1 MKTIAE
7 NDYILIIYK
16 DRSYFKKIITGQA
29 FHGKGGILDYTSLIG
44 KQYGMK
50 YGQYEVYEPT
60 TEDIIM
66 YGLRRETQIVFPKD
80 SAFICLKL
88 GLKNGSRIVEIGTGS
103 GVLTYLFSHVAG
115 PDGAVVSFEQ
125 EERHYKNAKKN
136 IERFGEW
143 DNTELRNERVEEYTC
158 ESPFDAAFID
168 VREPWLC
175 LEAARR
181 LIRDSAPIGMIVPTA
196 NQISELLRGLETGF
210 GMVEVIEILLR
221 KYKTVAERV
230 RPMDRMIA
238 HTGYLVFARKLDQD
252 TGEQQ
257 GGSLFSDLP

>member
-7 NDYILIIYK
+7 NDYIRFIYK
-16 DRSYFKKIITGQA
+16 DKSYFKKIITGQA
-29 FHGKGGILDYTSLIG
+29 FHGKGGILDYASLIG
-44 KQYGMK
+44 KRYGAR

-60 TEDIIM
+60 IEDIIM

-80 SAFICLKL
+80 SSFICLKL
-88 GLKNGSRIVEIGTGS
+88 GLRNGSRIVEVGTGS
-103 GVLTYLFSHVAG
+103 GALTYLFSKLVG
-115 PDGAVVSFEQ
+115 PDGAVVSFEK

-136 IERFGEW
+136 IERFAEW
-143 DNTELRNERVEEYTC
+143 NNTELHNENVEEYAC
-158 ESPFDAAFID
+158 ELPFDAAFID

-181 LIRDSAPIGMIVPTA
+181 LIKDSAPIGMIVPTA
-196 NQISELLRGLETGF
+196 NQISELLKGLETGF

-230 RPMDRMIA
+230 RPTDRMIA
-238 HTGYLVFARKLDQD
+238 HTGYLVFARKL
-252 TGEQQ
+252 ER
-257 GGSLFSDLP
+257 

>member
-16 DRSYFKKIITGQA
+16 DKSYFKKIITGQA

-44 KQYGMK
+44 KQYGVK

-88 GLKNGSRIVEIGTGS
+88 GLRNGSRIVEIGTGS
-103 GVLTYLFSHVAG
+103 GVLTYLFSRVVG
-115 PDGAVVSFEQ
+115 PDGTVVSFER

-136 IERFGEW
+136 IERFREW
-143 DNTELRNERVEEYTC
+143 DNVELHNEDVGFCTHRD
-158 ESPFDAAFID
+158 FDAAFID
-168 VREPWLC
+168 VREPWDC
-175 LEAARR
+175 LDTVRP
-181 LIRDSAPIGMIVPTA
+181 LLKDSAPISMIVPTA
-196 NQISELLRGLETGF
+196 NQISELLKGLETGF

-221 KYKTVAERV
+221 KYKTVPERV

-238 HTGYLVFARKLDQD
+238 HTGYLIFARKLDQSVE
-252 TGEQQ
+252 G
-257 GGSLFSDLP
+257 